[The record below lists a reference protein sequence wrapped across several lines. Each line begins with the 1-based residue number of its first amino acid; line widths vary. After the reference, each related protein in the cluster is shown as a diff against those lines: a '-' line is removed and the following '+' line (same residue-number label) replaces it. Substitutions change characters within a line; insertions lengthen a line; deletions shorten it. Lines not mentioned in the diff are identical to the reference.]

1 MATYTLRIDER
12 GREVLLQALR
22 LVKNAAEEPIAK
34 GDYDQ
39 ETLQQ
44 HEELLQLHRGILY
57 VRPDPEPETET
68 EEPVVGPE
76 AGING
81 GRGVEEQPNWVPG
94 VDADSN

>member
-12 GREVLLQALR
+12 GREVLLQAVKM
-22 LVKNAAEEPIAK
+22 VKNAAEEPILK
-34 GDYDQ
+34 GDYDS
-39 ETLQQ
+39 EVLQQ

-57 VRPDPEPETET
+57 VRPDAEPEPEV

-81 GRGVEEQPNWVPG
+81 GTG
-94 VDADSN
+94 VDEAPAGVDETPN

>member
-22 LVKNAAEEPIAK
+22 MVKNAAEEPILK
-34 GDYDQ
+34 GDFDQ

-57 VRPDPEPETET
+57 VRPDPEPEV

-76 AGING
+76 APING
-81 GRGVEEQPNWVPG
+81 GHG
-94 VDADSN
+94 VDEAPN

>member
-22 LVKNAAEEPIAK
+22 LVKNAAEEPITK

-57 VRPDPEPETET
+57 VRPDPEPEV

-76 AGING
+76 APING
-81 GRGVEEQPNWVPG
+81 GHG
-94 VDADSN
+94 VDEAPN